1 MWGFINIILGIGS
14 HFFINKKINKKWVL
28 KKMGI
33 GNKCQLEIY
42 EGDIPKAWGL
52 LYLISTRYSYY
63 ISIYESKILKI
74 FMSEKNGEISCIA
87 IHGP

>member
-1 MWGFINIILGIGS
+1 MGIGS
-14 HFFINKKINKKWVL
+14 
-28 KKMGI
+28 
-33 GNKCQLEIY
+33 KCQLEIY

-63 ISIYESKILKI
+63 ISIYESKILKF